1 MRSVVRVALA
11 LVVVLSGCGS
21 QVTPSLAERAP
32 PSLPPAAT
40 PRPAMTSTPKPTRTP
55 TPTATPTPTP
65 PALPPLS
72 GRLLLDV
79 SSELRWLIFDGEQAR
94 LEKPLARNIRD
105 YALSPNGRYLVF
117 SGLDNDITLLELATG
132 KKRVLVAS
140 PSACLSWSPQSAR
153 FTYTTRLGSP
163 GLYAYEL
170 ATGRRTKIVGFPC
183 GTYSNYS
190 SGGTPRY
197 CGEVT
202 CGVWLDESHV
212 LFQRFT
218 GSLPDK
224 VTVTIAGDPIELR
237 AQHTTIAAL
246 AGGKAKLVDWP
257 ARWYEWGRCAHG
269 PYVLLGD
276 GDPFTPPCVSP
287 VFTRFTGFQPR
298 PMAELEHDDH
308 WSGASFA
315 DPDCH
320 ILVRH
325 HKNYSGD
332 RWVSLVDPDTME
344 VVFTSA
350 PLPTTYVRAD
360 GVMVRGDWG
369 RDYAWVGDPRQHVMA
384 ITRHSE
390 KGTAVTLVDLDT
402 GASRVLIEAREHP
415 VDVLAWT
422 PRP

>member
-1 MRSVVRVALA
+1 MRSVVRIALA

-21 QVTPSLAERAP
+21 QVTPSLAEPAP
-32 PSLPPAAT
+32 SSRSPAAT
-40 PRPAMTSTPKPTRTP
+40 PRPVMTRTPKPTRTP

-79 SSELRWLIFDGEQAR
+79 RSELRWLIFDGEQAR
-94 LEKPLARNIRD
+94 LEEPLARNIRD
-105 YALSPNGRYLVF
+105 YALSPSGRYLVF

-132 KKRVLVAS
+132 KTRVLVAS

-153 FTYTTRLGSP
+153 FAYTTWEGSP
-163 GLYAYEL
+163 GLYAFEL

-183 GTYSNYS
+183 GTYSDYG

-197 CGEVT
+197 CGQVT

-212 LFQRFT
+212 FFQRFT

-224 VTVTIAGDPIELR
+224 VTVAAGVPIELR

-257 ARWYEWGRCAHG
+257 DRWYEIDRCAHG

-276 GDPFTPPCVSP
+276 ADPDTPPCVSP
-287 VFTRFTGFQPR
+287 VFTSFAGFQPR
-298 PMAELEHDDH
+298 PLAELEHEERG
-308 WSGASFA
+308 SGASFA
-315 DPDCH
+315 DPDCS

-325 HKNYSGD
+325 EGYSGD
-332 RWVSLVDPDTME
+332 RWVSLVDPDGTE

-350 PLPTTYVRAD
+350 PLPTKFVAAD
-360 GVMVRGDWG
+360 GKMHRSDWG
-369 RDYAWVGDPRQHVMA
+369 RDYAWVGDPGQHVMA
-384 ITRHSE
+384 ITRASE

-402 GASRVLIEAREHP
+402 GASRVLIEDEWPP

-422 PRP
+422 PPP

>member
-21 QVTPSLAERAP
+21 QVTPSPAEPAP
-32 PSLPPAAT
+32 PSRSPAAT
-40 PRPAMTSTPKPTRTP
+40 PRPVITSTPKPTRTP

-79 SSELRWLIFDGEQAR
+79 GSELRWLVFDGEQAR
-94 LEKPLARNIRD
+94 LEEPLARNIRD
-105 YALSPNGRYLVF
+105 YALSSNGRYLVF
-117 SGLDNDITLLELATG
+117 SGLDNDITLLDLTTG
-132 KKRVLVAS
+132 KTRVLVAS
-140 PSACLSWSPQSAR
+140 PSSCLSWSPQSAR
-153 FTYTTRLGSP
+153 FTYTTWEGSP

-170 ATGRRTKIVGFPC
+170 ATGKRTKIVGFPC
-183 GTYSNYS
+183 GTYSDYG

-212 LFQRFT
+212 FFQRFT
-218 GSLPDK
+218 GSLPDE
-224 VTVTIAGDPIELR
+224 VTVTVGVPIELR

-257 ARWYEWGRCAHG
+257 ERWYEIGRCEHG
-269 PYVLLGD
+269 PYVLLSD
-276 GDPFTPPCVSP
+276 GDPDTPPYVSP
-287 VFTRFTGFQPR
+287 VFTSFTGCQPR
-298 PMAELEHDDH
+298 PLPELEDEDPRG
-308 WSGASFA
+308 GASFA
-315 DPDCH
+315 DPDCN
-320 ILVRH
+320 ILVGH
-325 HKNYSGD
+325 EGYSGD
-332 RWVSLVDPDTME
+332 RWVSLVDPDAME

-350 PLPTTYVRAD
+350 PLPTRFVTAD
-360 GVMVRGDWG
+360 GMEHRSDWG
-369 RDYAWVGDPRQHVMA
+369 RDYAWVGDPGQHVMA
-384 ITRHSE
+384 ITRSSE

-402 GASRVLIEAREHP
+402 GASRTLIEDERPP
-415 VDVLAWT
+415 VDVLAWA

>member
-1 MRSVVRVALA
+1 
-11 LVVVLSGCGS
+11 
-21 QVTPSLAERAP
+21 
-32 PSLPPAAT
+32 
-40 PRPAMTSTPKPTRTP
+40 
-55 TPTATPTPTP
+55 
-65 PALPPLS
+65 
-72 GRLLLDV
+72 V

-153 FTYTTRLGSP
+153 FTYTTWEGSP

-183 GTYSNYS
+183 GTFSNYS

-246 AGGKAKLVDWP
+246 AGGKAKLVNWP
-257 ARWYEWGRCAHG
+257 ARWYEIGRCAHG
-269 PYVLLGD
+269 PYVLLTD
-276 GDPFTPPCVSP
+276 QDPNTPPCVSP
-287 VFTRFTGFQPR
+287 VFTRFAGFQPR
-298 PMAELEHDDH
+298 PLAELEHMESG
-308 WSGASFA
+308 SGASFA
-315 DPDCH
+315 DPDCN

-325 HKNYSGD
+325 ERGYGD
-332 RWVSLVDPDTME
+332 RWVSLVAPDATE

-350 PLPTTYVRAD
+350 LLPTKFVTAD
-360 GVMVRGDWG
+360 GKQYFGDWG
-369 RDYAWVGDPRQHVMA
+369 QSYAWVGDTGQHVMA
-384 ITRHSE
+384 ITKSSE
-390 KGTAVTLVDLDT
+390 NGTAVTLVDLDT
-402 GASRVLIEAREHP
+402 GAFRILIEGKWHD
-415 VDVLAWT
+415 VNVLAWT